1 MELYTQRY
9 EINGKQYNPL
19 LTWDGAYF
27 QMMMP
32 QIWLNERELMPNYG
46 IVEDHTFIQKVYA
59 SKHGIPMV
67 SSSAT
72 TDNAYH
78 AFGVPQLSESKVRFK
93 NKIDD
98 GYTGTPHA
106 IALSYI
112 VDPAGAISALK
123 KLKQAYPNIESPY
136 AGMTLSIAAARSQK
150 ISFPLMSACLLVL
163 FWRKRSMPMLKNTYK
178 ARAIWNC

>member
-1 MELYTQRY
+1 
-9 EINGKQYNPL
+9 
-19 LTWDGAYF
+19 
-27 QMMMP
+27 
-32 QIWLNERELMPNYG
+32 
-46 IVEDHTFIQKVYA
+46 
-59 SKHGIPMV
+59 MV

-123 KLKQAYPNIESPY
+123 KLKQAYRISNPRM

-150 ISFPLMSACLLVL
+150 YPFP
-163 FWRKRSMPMLKNTYK
+163 
-178 ARAIWNC
+178 

>member
-1 MELYTQRY
+1 
-9 EINGKQYNPL
+9 
-19 LTWDGAYF
+19 
-27 QMMMP
+27 
-32 QIWLNERELMPNYG
+32 
-46 IVEDHTFIQKVYA
+46 
-59 SKHGIPMV
+59 MV

-136 AGMTLSIAAARSQK
+136 GWYDAVDSSGKISK

-163 FWRKRSMPMLKNTYK
+163 FWRKRSMPMLKIPTKQGRYGIAK
-178 ARAIWNC
+178 RDVSVLRSQ

>member
-1 MELYTQRY
+1 
-9 EINGKQYNPL
+9 
-19 LTWDGAYF
+19 
-27 QMMMP
+27 
-32 QIWLNERELMPNYG
+32 
-46 IVEDHTFIQKVYA
+46 
-59 SKHGIPMV
+59 MV

-78 AFGVPQLSESKVRFK
+78 AFGVPQLESKVRFK

-136 AGMTLSIAAARSQK
+136 GWYDAVDSSGKISK